1 MEETMKTNGLVIAL
15 VGSIIAPAFLTGC
28 GPDPKDKKIS
38 ELQTENDRLKADLN
52 DRDSQMGQLTGRDE
66 DAQRAVRDLNREI
79 ADLRERLAKAQSD
92 LAARPA
98 STGNVQLAEA
108 AEGKWVNMPGFDMIR
123 INSEVLF
130 DSGKATLRPAGKT
143 TLDKIASDIRA
154 RYSDRDIY
162 IFGYTDDEP
171 IKKSGWKDNWQL
183 GAERAL
189 TTTRFLIQAGI
200 PPQKVIQANCGEYH
214 PRVPNNSLANKK
226 QNRRV
231 EFFAVEKRNAVGIEN
246 LGSTGSNQPGGS
258 ALARTTG
265 N

>member
-1 MEETMKTNGLVIAL
+1 MKTNGLVSTLLTI
-15 VGSIIAPAFLTGC
+15 IIAPAFLAGC
-28 GPDPKDKKIS
+28 GPDAKDKRIA
-38 ELQTENDRLKADLN
+38 ELQKENDQLKADLN
-52 DRDSQMGQLTGRDE
+52 DRDTQMGQLNGRDE
-66 DAQRAVRDLNREI
+66 DAQRSVRDLNREI
-79 ADLRERLAKAQSD
+79 ADLRDRLAKAQSE
-92 LAARPA
+92 LAAKPA
-98 STGNVQLAEA
+98 VTGNIQAA
-108 AEGKWVNMPGFDMIR
+108 DAEGKWVNMPGFDMIR

-162 IFGYTDDEP
+162 VFGYTDDEP

-189 TTTRFLIQAGI
+189 TTTRYLVQAGL
-200 PPQKVIQANCGEYH
+200 PPQKIIQANCGEYH
-214 PRVPNNSLANKK
+214 PRVPNSNVANRK

-231 EFFAVEKRNAVGIEN
+231 EFFAVEKRNAIGTDNI
-246 LGSTGSNQPGGS
+246 GS
-258 ALARTTG
+258 AGTSGAALAKSA

>member
-1 MEETMKTNGLVIAL
+1 MKTNGLVSVLFGI
-15 VGSIIAPAFLTGC
+15 IIAPAFLTGC
-28 GPDPKDKKIS
+28 GPDAKDKRIN
-38 ELQTENDRLKADLN
+38 ELQAENDRLKADLN

-66 DAQRAVRDLNREI
+66 DAQRSVRDLNREI
-79 ADLRERLAKAQSD
+79 ADLRDRLAKAQSE
-92 LAARPA
+92 LASKPTV
-98 STGNVQLAEA
+98 TGNTQLTDAP
-108 AEGKWVNMPGFDMIR
+108 EGKWIGMPGFDMIR

-162 IFGYTDDEP
+162 VFGYTDDEP

-189 TTTRFLIQAGI
+189 TTTRHLIQAGV

-214 PRVPNNSLANKK
+214 PRVPNSNLANKK

-231 EFFAVEKRNAVGIEN
+231 EFFAVEKRNAVGIDN
-246 LGSTGSNQPGGS
+246 VGS
-258 ALARTTG
+258 AGNSGAALAKNSG

>member
-1 MEETMKTNGLVIAL
+1 MEEFMKTNGLVFTLVAL
-15 VGSIIAPAFLTGC
+15 IIAPALLTGC
-28 GPDPKDKKIS
+28 GPDAKDKRIAD
-38 ELQTENDRLKADLN
+38 LQKENDHLN

-66 DAQRAVRDLNREI
+66 DAQRSVRDLNREI
-79 ADLRERLAKAQSD
+79 ADLRDRLAKAQAD
-92 LAARPA
+92 LAAKPA
-98 STGNVQLAEA
+98 VSGNTQIVEGG
-108 AEGKWVNMPGFDMIR
+108 AEGKWIGMPGFDMIR

-162 IFGYTDDEP
+162 VFGYTDDEP

-183 GAERAL
+183 GAERSL
-189 TTTRFLIQAGI
+189 TTTRYLIQAGLS
-200 PPQKVIQANCGEYH
+200 PQKIIQANCGEYH
-214 PRVPNNSLANKK
+214 PRVPNSNLANRK

-231 EFFAVEKRNAVGIEN
+231 EFFAVEKRNAIGTEN
-246 LGSTGSNQPGGS
+246 LGSAATSGA
-258 ALARTTG
+258 ALARSA